1 MKNKFIKST
10 LILMIGTCITK
21 VLGFLIKI
29 VFTRLI
35 KDGIN
40 IYSLVIPTYSLII
53 TITSLG
59 LPYAIS
65 VVMARN
71 NLRGIHI
78 ISSIIPITLLFN
90 GIIMLILYLSAPFL
104 STHLL
109 KNPSTYYPLIA
120 IIFAIPF
127 TSISGII
134 KGYYFG
140 KQNMLPNAISNII
153 ENLTR
158 LILTIIFIPVLMK
171 ESTIKAVTFYIIISG
186 ICEIVQIII
195 YLFFAP
201 KKMKITLHDITPKV
215 PIMNEI
221 LSLSIPSLGSRLI
234 GNISYFLE
242 PILLT
247 NILSFVGYS
256 NNFIISEYATYTSY
270 VIPLLT
276 LPSFITLALNTTLM
290 PEISAHYNNKE
301 YIKKLLL
308 KIIKYTLVIGTIF
321 CMFLYIKGDLL
332 LKLIYDT
339 NQGYD
344 YIKFLSIIFPLFY
357 LEGTLSS
364 TLQGLGLSKF
374 TLFTT
379 TSGCIIKN
387 IVIIITSFLSIG
399 IYSLL
404 ISEIINII
412 YVIILN
418 YKKLKQLKY
427 L

>member
-10 LILMIGTCITK
+10 LILTIGTCITK

-65 VVMARN
+65 VIMARN

-158 LILTIIFIPVLMK
+158 LILTIIFIPLLMK

-201 KKMKITLHDITPKV
+201 KKINITLHDITPKV

-221 LSLSIPSLGSRLI
+221 LSLSIPTLGSRLI